1 MDSTLLA
8 AVAVAMLA
16 HLTVFAL
23 VLGVFAHREES
34 RRRREILGRTL
45 GVSPEDKSGEPHG
58 VLGWLAS
65 SLAAAVVSF
74 GRTVKPSKAEDISKT
89 RAKLMHAGFRGQ
101 NAVEVFWG
109 IKIGMVLAG
118 IGMAALAA
126 MVVVPTLRWEY
137 KFTLCAAVVSVFF
150 YTPGLYLDVL
160 VNRRQKAI
168 QNGLPDALDLLVV
181 CVEAGMGLDG
191 AIQRVGQELAV
202 KEPVLSSE
210 LRILTLELRAGKSRR
225 EALKNLASRVGLE
238 DVASLVALLIQADM
252 FGTSIAQTLRVY
264 AEAMRTKRFQRA
276 EEIAAKLPVKL
287 LFPLVFFIF
296 PTLLMIILGPA
307 GIRLMDMFSVINK

>member
-1 MDSTLLA
+1 MDTTLLA

-16 HLTVFAL
+16 HMTVFAL
-23 VLGVFAHREES
+23 VLGVFAHLEES

-45 GVSPEDKSGEPHG
+45 GLAPEDKRDEPRG
-58 VLGWLAS
+58 ALGWLAA
-65 SLAAAVVSF
+65 SLASAFVSF
-74 GRTVKPSKAEDISKT
+74 GRTVKPTKAEDISKT
-89 RAKLMHAGFRGQ
+89 KARLIHAGFRGQ
-101 NAVEVFWG
+101 NAVEIFWG
-109 IKIGMVLAG
+109 IKIGMALAG
-118 IGMAALAA
+118 IGMAALLA

-137 KFTLCAAVVSVFF
+137 KVTLCAGVVSLFF
-150 YTPGLYLDVL
+150 YTPGLYVDYL
-160 VNRRQKAI
+160 VNRRQRAI

-210 LRILTLELRAGKSRR
+210 LKLLTLELRAGKSRR

-238 DVASLVALLIQADM
+238 DVGSLVALLIQADM

-307 GIRLMDMFSVINK
+307 GIRLMGMFSSVNK